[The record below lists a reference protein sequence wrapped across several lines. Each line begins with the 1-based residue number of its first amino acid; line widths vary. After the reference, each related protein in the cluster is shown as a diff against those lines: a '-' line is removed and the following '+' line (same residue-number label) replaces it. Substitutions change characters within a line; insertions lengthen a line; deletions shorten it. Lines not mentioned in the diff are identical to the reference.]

1 VTTER
6 EWVETLRG
14 RIEKSLSCP
23 GVFVKTAIRLPYA
36 LHVVRY
42 RAGTT
47 EPAVTDPRKYQTD
60 LLIGERID
68 ESDWVPRVVVECKL
82 GTVTTHDA
90 LTYSAKAAT
99 HKNIHPYLRYGI
111 VIGAHSGPVPVR
123 LVRHGHQFDFM
134 FTLASKGFAAAEFD
148 QLIRLLNEE
157 VRASQAIGKILAG
170 KSDIRLVH
178 RKWIMTA

>member
-1 VTTER
+1 MTER
-6 EWVETLRG
+6 EWVETLRC
-14 RIEKSLSCP
+14 RIEKSLSRREIL
-23 GVFVKTAIRLPYA
+23 VETAIRLPYA

-42 RAGTT
+42 REGTT

-60 LLIGERID
+60 LLISERID
-68 ESDWVPRVVVECKL
+68 PSDWVPRVVVEFKL
-82 GTVTTHDA
+82 GNVTTHDA

-111 VIGAHSGPVPVR
+111 VIGAHPGPVPVR

-134 FTLASKGFAAAEFD
+134 FTLASKGFAAAEFG
-148 QLIRLLNEE
+148 QLIKLMNEE
-157 VRASQAIGKILAG
+157 IRASQAIGTILEG

-178 RKWIMTA
+178 RKWVMTT